1 MRVAVI
7 GSGIAGL
14 ASAWLLRKHHRVSLF
29 EADSRCGG
37 HTHTV
42 EIEHE
47 GITAPV
53 DTGFLVCND
62 WTYPHLLGLFAELQV
77 ELVASQ
83 MTFSVRLSDPE
94 LEWSGTDLNGLFAQR
109 RNLLRPAFYG
119 MLRDIL
125 RFNRD
130 AKAWLRA
137 EASDISLGEF
147 LVRGRYGEW
156 LQEAY
161 LLPMA
166 AAIWSCPVAQMRA
179 YPARSF
185 LRFYENHGLLNIF
198 RRPQWLT
205 VKGGGREYV
214 QRILAQLDDLRS
226 GTPVL
231 RLEPLGAGIRVHSA
245 AGVEDFDAVVSAVHS
260 DQLLPLLGEHWPEH
274 HAPLAAIR
282 YQPNRA
288 VLHRDASF
296 LPQRRQAWSAWNFH
310 REVGSSVER
319 PVAVSYLINKLQPL
333 PFRDPIIVTL
343 NPEREPDPALVWR
356 EINYAHPVFDG
367 PAVAA
372 QASLRALQG
381 VQGLYLAGAWLG
393 YGFHEDG
400 MRSAVEV
407 ARALGVRIPWEEKAA
422 TQSRPEAVLC
432 PNAA

>member
-14 ASAWLLRKHHRVSLF
+14 ASAWLLRKHHEVSLF
-29 EADSRCGG
+29 EADTRFGG

-42 EIEHE
+42 DIEHE
-47 GITAPV
+47 GRSFPV

-62 WTYPHLLGLFAELQV
+62 WTYPHLRSLFTELQV
-77 ELVASQ
+77 ELVPSQ
-83 MTFSVRLSDPE
+83 MTLSVRLANPD

-109 RNLLRPAFYG
+109 RNLLQPAFYG
-119 MLRDIL
+119 MLRDIV

-130 AKAWLRA
+130 AKAWLRSTDA
-137 EASDISLGEF
+137 DLSLGDF
-147 LVRGRYGEW
+147 LGRGGYGQW

-198 RRPQWLT
+198 HRPQWLT

-214 QRILAQLDDLRS
+214 HRILAQLEDVRA
-226 GTPVL
+226 GQRVL
-231 RLEPLGAGIRVHSA
+231 RLEPRGTGVRVHSA
-245 AGVEDFDAVVSAVHS
+245 VGTEDFDAVVSAVHS
-260 DQLLPLLGEHWPEH
+260 DQLLPLLGEHWPSH
-274 HAPLAAIR
+274 HAALAAIR

-296 LPQRRQAWSAWNFH
+296 LPQRRAAWSAWNFH
-310 REVGSSVER
+310 REGGIGAGQ

-333 PFRDPIIVTL
+333 PFRDPVIVTL

-356 EINYAHPVFDG
+356 EIAYAHPVFDG

-372 QASLRALQG
+372 QTTLRSLQG
-381 VQGLYLAGAWLG
+381 AQGLYLAGAWLG

-407 ARALGVRIPWEEKAA
+407 ARAFGVRIPWAHKVPNSLQEPVLWPSQA
-422 TQSRPEAVLC
+422 T
-432 PNAA
+432 